1 MPAAYE
7 QTLYFVDGVQVT
19 PTLVRIDDASYPI
32 NGIGSV
38 FIKPAK
44 RTLPVLLAIL
54 FLLVAVVFSQSDT
67 GLAGGAILLTFVCAV
82 AAVLAKNGLIL
93 RTSSG
98 DQRALAARGRRTL
111 LEVKAAIEQ
120 AVALRG

>member
-1 MPAAYE
+1 MPAAHE
-7 QTLYFVDGVQVT
+7 QTPYFVDGVQVT
-19 PTLVRIDDASYPI
+19 STLVRIDDASYPI

-44 RTLPVLLAIL
+44 RTPSVLLAVL
-54 FLLVAVVFSQSDT
+54 FLLVAIKSSQSD
-67 GLAGGAILLTFVCAV
+67 AGFAEGAILVAMVCAV
-82 AAVLAKNGLIL
+82 AAVMAKNGLIL
-93 RTSSG
+93 RTGSG
-98 DQRALAARGRRTL
+98 DQRALAAHGRRTL